1 MWWFRSKCDNVYRK
15 NLFRLGCL
23 IIKNLLRAL
32 TLGFAFSSFFIILP
46 TIQQAQARPYF
57 ATTTQATA
65 KAKQLGYKKI
75 NECSNGQPVYQATK
89 SAVVRGLSYITPDV
103 DSHNGGAWKLVLM
116 KKT

>member
-1 MWWFRSKCDNVYRK
+1 M
-15 NLFRLGCL
+15 
-23 IIKNLLRAL
+23 
-32 TLGFAFSSFFIILP
+32 GFAFSSFFIILP

-89 SAVVRGLSYITPDV
+89 SAVVRGLPYITPDI
-103 DSHNGGAWKLVLM
+103 DSHNGGAWKLVLI